1 MSYQT
6 IASIEADITKRKQE
20 LAELQTKLEAAKL
33 ESPEIQLARQLHAM
47 LCTWNHTDGCGW
59 FYEMKDGQDV
69 WTGNAH
75 DQYLTK
81 ARVLTNRCKEHNITT
96 AEAIG
101 IYKLVKG
108 V

>member
-1 MSYQT
+1 MTYQT
-6 IASIEADITKRKQE
+6 IASIEADIAKRKKE
-20 LAELQTKLEAAKL
+20 LAEMQTALEKAKQ
-33 ESPEIQLARQLHAM
+33 ESPEIQLARQLHGM

-59 FYEMKDGQDV
+59 FYEMKNSQDD
-69 WTGNAH
+69 WTGHAH

-81 ARVLTNRCKEHNITT
+81 ARVLTNRCKEHNLT
-96 AEAIG
+96 ADQAIA

>member
-1 MSYQT
+1 MTYQT
-6 IASIEADITKRKQE
+6 IASIEADIAKRKKE
-20 LAELQTKLEAAKL
+20 LAELETKLETAKL
-33 ESPEIQLARQLHAM
+33 ESPEVQLARQLHTM
-47 LCTWNHTDGCGW
+47 LCSWNHTDGCGW
-59 FYEMKDGQDV
+59 FYEMKNGQDD
-69 WTGNAH
+69 WIGHAH

-96 AEAIG
+96 DQAIG